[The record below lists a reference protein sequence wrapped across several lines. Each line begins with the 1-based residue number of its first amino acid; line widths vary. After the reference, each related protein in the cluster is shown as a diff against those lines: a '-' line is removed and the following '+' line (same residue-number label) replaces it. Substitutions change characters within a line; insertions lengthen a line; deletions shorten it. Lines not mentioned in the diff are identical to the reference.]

1 MGVPPDKAPV
11 APSSGVGLSAHIR
24 LAAGRGTSGC
34 GGFACRLLALCASG
48 PSAAAHIRSYPSRSS
63 GLRPLITTK
72 LQKHHIKTSGFQ
84 LFFCVYPSENTHSID
99 NQSFAV

>member
-1 MGVPPDKAPV
+1 MGVPPDKAPQ

-48 PSAAAHIRSYPSRSS
+48 PSAAAHIRFYPSR
-63 GLRPLITTK
+63 TTPPYTYSHCYPIR
-72 LQKHHIKTSGFQ
+72 LYDHLSGFRK
-84 LFFCVYPSENTHSID
+84 PSHSIL
-99 NQSFAV
+99 S

>member
-11 APSSGVGLSAHIR
+11 APSSGVGLSAPIR

-48 PSAAAHIRSYPSRSS
+48 PSAAAHIRFYPSRDARQLAAHLALPS
-63 GLRPLITTK
+63 
-72 LQKHHIKTSGFQ
+72 LQ
-84 LFFCVYPSENTHSID
+84 
-99 NQSFAV
+99 